1 MTSLIKGFSLGL
13 LAATAVVLAGC
24 GGSGS
29 NQESTTGF
37 LSLAVSDGPIHEAL
51 KVCVKFDEIELMKSG
66 TSTVIQVGPQ
76 TIDLLAFQGTDSVLI
91 VPDTQVEAGRYQWL
105 RLGIDAV
112 EGVSGGAG
120 DTGGPDCDGIGSY
133 IVMDAET
140 THNLYIPSFAETGLK
155 LVSGFTVQPDGLLE
169 LTAEFDLGKSLTQPP
184 GLDPDVVLRPVIRLV
199 DNSEDGTLTGTVTA
213 ELATSYS
220 FVTEELCAPSVYV
233 FPPNSLVDGFVLDG
247 IDSIATAMVTEQAN
261 NDGTFTWSYTIGF
274 LLPGTYIA
282 GFTCEGIFFFPD
294 EGVPIEIVAGE
305 VTTVDF

>member
-1 MTSLIKGFSLGL
+1 MTNTIKGISLGL
-13 LAATAVVLAGC
+13 LAATTLAFAGC
-24 GGSGS
+24 GGSAP
-29 NQESTTGF
+29 EEPTTGF

-91 VPDTQVEAGRYQWL
+91 VPDTQVDAGRYQWL

-112 EGVSGGAG
+112 EGESGGAG
-120 DTGGPDCDGIGSY
+120 DTNGSDCDGTGSY
-133 IVMDAET
+133 IIMKDGT
-140 THNLYIPSFAETGLK
+140 MHNLYIPSYAETGLK
-155 LVSGFTVQPDGLLE
+155 FVSGFTVQPGGLLE
-169 LTAEFDLGKSLTQPP
+169 LTAEFDLAKSLTQPP

-199 DNSEDGTLTGTVTA
+199 DNSEDGTLTGTVTT

-233 FPPNSLVDGFVLDG
+233 FPPNSIVKGFADG
-247 IDSIATAMVTEQAN
+247 IEPIATAMVTEQAN

-274 LLPGTYIA
+274 LLPGAYQA
-282 GFTCEGIFFFPD
+282 GFTCEGIFFFPM
-294 EGVPIEIVAGE
+294 EGVAIEILEGQ
-305 VTTVDF
+305 VTTADF